1 MWKTAPLGD
10 IIKLEYGKPL
20 PKEDRSESGKFQA
33 FGANGAKCNTDK
45 TYYDKPSIIVGR
57 KGSAGE
63 LTLVREPFWPLDVT
77 YFVTYDKTKYD
88 LDFLYHCLKMLN
100 LPTMAKG
107 VKPGINRNDVYA
119 LEVSLPPLE
128 EQKRIVAILDKTF
141 AGIDQAI
148 AGTEQNIQ
156 NAQELFE
163 SSFIRTFILPQEDA
177 GTKPLSELCEFIVD
191 CEHKTAP
198 TQDKGIA
205 SIRTPNIGFGELLL
219 EGVNRVSEDTY
230 EKWTRRGKPQAGD
243 LILAREA
250 PAGNIG
256 LVPEGERVCLGQRTV
271 LLRPKKELISSKYL
285 CFFILH
291 PFMQK
296 RLLSHSTGATVQHIN
311 MKDIRAFPIG
321 ILPNLTK
328 QEEQAQKVEIL
339 YSYFQK
345 LTFSYQS
352 KLTALKE
359 LKQSLLQKA
368 FTGELTSD
376 LSEAA

>member
-1 MWKTAPLGD
+1 M
-10 IIKLEYGKPL
+10 
-20 PKEDRSESGKFQA
+20 
-33 FGANGAKCNTDK
+33 
-45 TYYDKPSIIVGR
+45 
-57 KGSAGE
+57 
-63 LTLVREPFWPLDVT
+63 
-77 YFVTYDKTKYD
+77 
-88 LDFLYHCLKMLN
+88 
-100 LPTMAKG
+100 
-107 VKPGINRNDVYA
+107 
-119 LEVSLPPLE
+119 
-128 EQKRIVAILDKTF
+128 
-141 AGIDQAI
+141 
-148 AGTEQNIQ
+148 
-156 NAQELFE
+156 
-163 SSFIRTFILPQEDA
+163 
-177 GTKPLSELCEFIVD
+177 D